1 MSKTITILGLGLFGT
16 ALATQLAE
24 DGYDVIGIDQNI
36 EHVEEVSDSIAL
48 AVQGDFTKYDQLLDA
63 GVKESDIAIIAAGG
77 RLESTILGIMNL
89 QKLGIKQII
98 VKTKAREY
106 KEVLMKV
113 GATKVILPEKEMGEH
128 LAYEIAHNDKILS
141 SYQFDENYRIS
152 ELKMEDE
159 WVGKAINEIP
169 FRTKY
174 GFNIIGI
181 KENEDSNFTIT
192 VDPTFVVSPDNIFL
206 VIHEMTDKAQAFFDD
221 RY

>member
-1 MSKTITILGLGLFGT
+1 MNKTITILGLGLFGT

-24 DGYDVIGIDQNI
+24 DGYDIIGMDQNMD
-36 EHVEEVSDSIAL
+36 HVEEVADIIEL
-48 AVQGDFTKYDQLLDA
+48 AIQGDFTKIDQLIDA
-63 GVKESDIAIIAAGG
+63 GVKESDIAIIAAGDK
-77 RLESTILGIMNL
+77 LESTILGILNL
-89 QKLGIKQII
+89 QKLGIEQII
-98 VKTKAREY
+98 VKTKTKEY
-106 KEVLMKV
+106 KEVLLKV

-152 ELKMEDE
+152 ELKMEKE
-159 WVGKAINEIP
+159 WIGKAINEIP

-181 KENEDSNFTIT
+181 KEDQESNFTIS
-192 VDPTFVVSPDNIFL
+192 VDPHFVVQPNNIFL
-206 VIHEMTDKAQAFFDD
+206 VIHEVTDKAKAFFND